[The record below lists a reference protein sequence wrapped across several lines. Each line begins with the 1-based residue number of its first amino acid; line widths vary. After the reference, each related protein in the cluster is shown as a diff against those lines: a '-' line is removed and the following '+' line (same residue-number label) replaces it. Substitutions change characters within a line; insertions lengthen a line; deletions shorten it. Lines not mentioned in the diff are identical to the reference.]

1 MKFLS
6 SHAEKRREKCQRH
19 SPRSQSP
26 AVHPFGPF
34 HEKRETRKQMKQYTC
49 LFRVSWE
56 PYMKKRIPRTIG
68 NLPREVIVR
77 NINRRMLSF

>member
-1 MKFLS
+1 MQRKEEKNAKDTLLEVNLLQFIPLALSMK
-6 SHAEKRREKCQRH
+6 RER
-19 SPRSQSP
+19 
-26 AVHPFGPF
+26 
-34 HEKRETRKQMKQYTC
+34 ERETRKQMKQYTC